1 MQDDRSSGRSDD
13 AQPRRSDRIPLTAE
27 VALRRPGQHSFR
39 VNICDLSRHGAKVEF
54 VERPRCLDRVWVKI
68 EGLAPLEGSVRWV
81 DGFVGGIEFDRPI
94 HPAVFDALAAR
105 LR

>member
-1 MQDDRSSGRSDD
+1 MPDNRSSGMSDGV
-13 AQPRRSDRIPLTAE
+13 QPRRSDRMPLTAE

-39 VNICDLSRHGAKVEF
+39 VSICDLSPHGAKVEF
-54 VERPRCLDRVWVKI
+54 VERPRCSDRVWVKI

-81 DGFVGGIEFDRPI
+81 DGFVGGIEFDHAI